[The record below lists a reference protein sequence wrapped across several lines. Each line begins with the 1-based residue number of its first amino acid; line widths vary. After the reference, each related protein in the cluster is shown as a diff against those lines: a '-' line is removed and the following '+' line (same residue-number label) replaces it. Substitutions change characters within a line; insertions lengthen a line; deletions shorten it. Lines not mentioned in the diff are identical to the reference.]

1 MTNFSNFTR
10 TVTAAVGA
18 LVLSTAFVTAA
29 VGPAASAADAGSY
42 AGVQTSVAVQEQ
54 QA

>member
-29 VGPAASAADAGSY
+29 VGPAASAGAGSY